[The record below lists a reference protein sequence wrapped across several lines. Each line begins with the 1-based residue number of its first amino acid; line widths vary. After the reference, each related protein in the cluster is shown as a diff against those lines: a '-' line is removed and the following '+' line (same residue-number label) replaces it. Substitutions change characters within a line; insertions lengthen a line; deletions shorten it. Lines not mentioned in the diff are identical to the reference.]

1 MSQQAGF
8 GDISVPIN
16 TSSAAEGGKVWSD
29 SSGWVVNFSPKGD
42 TLTGTIAAV
51 PWYVWAAVAAA
62 ALILVKK
69 KRS

>member
-8 GDISVPIN
+8 GDISVPLN
-16 TSSAAEGGKVWSD
+16 MSSRADGGKLWSD

-42 TLTGTIAAV
+42 TLTGTVAAV

-69 KRS
+69 RS